1 MASDGA
7 ARGDARG
14 KVAQKG
20 AYVDLGVLPQL
31 LLPCGKGVLRVK
43 QQIFAWHLGG
53 GRAADTKPLMTAGT
67 KEQRPLEH
75 QKIRKWRGMF

>member
-53 GRAADTKPLMTAGT
+53 GRAADTKPLMTA
-67 KEQRPLEH
+67 EQKGAKDPH